1 MNYQEFIK
9 LRRNGVGGSDVAPIL
24 NLSPYSNAYEVYL
37 EKTSSELKE
46 GEIIDGPLYW
56 GKLLESVI
64 KEEFQKRKG
73 KLVKDA
79 QPFIQHS
86 EYDFLFAN
94 LDGLTEDSIVEF
106 KKSKSHNSW
115 GEPDSENIPIEY
127 SLQAQHYLNVLR
139 SREEFKHIDR
149 VDFGVYFSVQDTFQ
163 TFTYTHDEKCGAEI
177 LNACIKF
184 WKNYVIPRKEPEQR
198 NYIKVVPGNSFEAK
212 EEFYKKCKEVKELR
226 RLIQKHETQK
236 KILEEEIKW
245 DFLNNE
251 AALNSNGDVIA
262 THKTCYRESLD
273 MEKALI
279 AFPDL
284 KSYYKKTPYNILRI
298 R

>member
-1 MNYQEFIK
+1 MNNIEFSK
-9 LRRNGVGGSDVAPIL
+9 LRKNGIGGSDVAPIL

-37 EKTSSELKE
+37 QKVSSNDVFEE
-46 GEIIDGPLYW
+46 VEDGPLYW
-56 GKLLESVI
+56 GKVLEPVF
-64 KEEFQKRKG
+64 KEVFQKRKSCI
-73 KLVKDA
+73 VKPA
-79 QPFIQHS
+79 QPFIKHS
-86 EYDFLFAN
+86 KYDFLFAN
-94 LDGLTEDSIVEF
+94 LDGLTENSIVEF

-115 GEPDSENIPIEY
+115 GEADSENIPIEY
-127 SLQAQHYLNVLR
+127 SLQAQHYLNVLK
-139 SREEFKHIDR
+139 STDEFKDIER
-149 VDFGVYFSVQDTFQ
+149 VDFGVYFSIQDTFQ
-163 TFTYTHDEKCGAEI
+163 TFTYTHDEKCGQEI

-184 WKNYVIPRKEPEQR
+184 WQNYVIPRKEPDKK
-198 NYIKVVPGNSFEAK
+198 NYIQVVPGNSFEVS
-212 EEFYKKCKEVKELR
+212 EDFNKKCKEIKELR
-226 RLIQKHETQK
+226 RLISKYETQK

-251 AALNSNGDVIA
+251 SALNSEGNVIA

-284 KSYYKKTPYNILRI
+284 KSYYKKVPYNILRI